1 MLSACLIL
9 PSDFTA
15 GKLILCNYKILL
27 KFNSAVDFYFF
38 LNFLSKTGRRLLIAS
53 VKLDFVTFRMRWG
66 AGVLMILPEEGSCKR
81 REKKEWG

>member
-15 GKLILCNYKILL
+15 GKILS
-27 KFNSAVDFYFF
+27 KFNSAEDFYFF
-38 LNFLSKTGRRLLIAS
+38 LIFCPKLAEDFSSAS